1 MTLVVLQHHQSHDH
15 EVGEAGPG
23 EAGPGEAGP
32 GEGEPG
38 EGEPERG
45 EAGRGEAGAVAGAGS
60 ASTSTATTPSG
71 PQISGLMSRE
81 ASSPPSSQAI
91 ADTPVIAA
99 ATAPR
104 SAGGPPRN
112 PASSRAT
119 RSRDSI
125 SLAWAA
131 PTGGSATARSARCS
145 TRTPPAPTTT
155 SGPRSG
161 SVTIPAASSV
171 PGGTARHT
179 STRGPSRAARPA

>member
-1 MTLVVLQHHQSHDH
+1 MTLVVLQHHQSHDN

-23 EAGPGEAGP
+23 EGEPGEAGP

-81 ASSPPSSQAI
+81 ASSP
-91 ADTPVIAA
+91 
-99 ATAPR
+99 PR